1 VHRLAPS
8 LLFAFLLLAPRPAAA
23 ALRSPQ
29 VPVAGSALATFFAA
43 QGQAINPATD
53 QQDQQQLSVA
63 PGTGFGFIAHGPDV
77 SASAGIYNTPLAS
90 PLLYQVWP
98 GAAAPGW
105 FTVCSFRIAP
115 TRLVVNLFDE
125 QSAIQGSTTYLGAD
139 PSAFGIYGQTAAG
152 TVYYLQDS
160 RNPLG
165 AARILTYGG
174 TGAHQG
180 STWFAIETGSTTGGD
195 FADLILL
202 VNLALAPVD
211 VEHAS
216 WGTLKRRFR

>member
-1 VHRLAPS
+1 MHRLTPS
-8 LLFAFLLLAPRPAAA
+8 LLFAFLLVAPPPAAA

-29 VPVAGSALATFFAA
+29 VPVAGGALATFFAS

-53 QQDQQQLSVA
+53 QQDLQQLSVA

-77 SASAGIYNTPLAS
+77 TADAGVYNTLLAS
-90 PLLYQVWP
+90 PPLYQVWP
-98 GAAAPGW
+98 GAAEPGW
-105 FTVCSFRIAP
+105 FTVCSFRTAP
-115 TRLVVNLFDE
+115 IRLVVNLFDE

-139 PSAFGIYGQTAAG
+139 PSAFGIYGLGAGG
-152 TVYYLQDS
+152 TVYQQDA

-165 AARILTYGG
+165 AARILTYSG
-174 TGAHQG
+174 TGAQQG

-211 VEHAS
+211 VEHTS

>member
-1 VHRLAPS
+1 
-8 LLFAFLLLAPRPAAA
+8 LLLLLACLLLIASPAAA

-29 VPVAGSALATFFAA
+29 VPVAGTALATFFAS

-53 QQDQQQLSVA
+53 QQALQQLSVA
-63 PGTGFGFIAHGPDV
+63 PGTSFDFIAQGPDA
-77 SASAGIYNTPLAS
+77 STSAGVYNTLPAS
-90 PLLYQVWP
+90 PPLYLVWP

-105 FTVCSFRIAP
+105 FTVCSFRTAP
-115 TRLVVNLFDE
+115 TRLVVNLFDAL
-125 QSAIQGSTTYLGAD
+125 SAIQGTNTYVGAD
-139 PSAFGIYGQTAAG
+139 PNAFGVYGQAAAG
-152 TVYYLQDS
+152 AVYLEDA

-165 AARILTYGG
+165 AARILTYSG

-180 STWFAIETGSTTGGD
+180 ATWFAIETGSTTGGD

-211 VEHAS
+211 VEHSS
-216 WGTLKRRFR
+216 WGALKRRFR